1 MSVDKIIPQWKDNI
15 GGLLPTLGYSP
26 PFCRPFS
33 NISSSL
39 SSLSGVIFFVTILI
53 TFLVSWD
60 SFSFQIWF
68 LFSYISCLSY
78 LLVVITFLFH
88 LWWPSLSVVLTFLS
102 CQLWWPLFLVSCNKH
117 FNFSIVITF
126 LVRCDNLSC
135 KVW

>member
-26 PFCRPFS
+26 PFWRPFS

-60 SFSFQIWF
+60 SFSLQIWF
-68 LFSYISCLSY
+68 LFSYISFLSY
-78 LLVVITFLFH
+78 LLVVITFLFICDNH
-88 LWWPSLSVVLTFLS
+88 P
-102 CQLWWPLFLVSCNKH
+102 CQLCWPFFLVSCNKH

-126 LVRCDNLSC
+126 LVRCANLSC